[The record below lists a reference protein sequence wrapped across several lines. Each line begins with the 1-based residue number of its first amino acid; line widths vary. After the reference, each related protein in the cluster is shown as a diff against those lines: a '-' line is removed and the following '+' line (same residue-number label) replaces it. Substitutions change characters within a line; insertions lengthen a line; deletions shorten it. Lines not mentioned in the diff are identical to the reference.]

1 LKNRPQ
7 VPSDAPPGVTGARA
21 KEFQRHFRLLDEQI
35 RVLERERQKF
45 SAVVHHTD
53 AGFLLLDSSLR
64 VEWANSVFARRFSR
78 DAHAGALVGET
89 CNQVLCGESKICSE
103 CPSARPFTSGKV
115 AHHEMRLELGDDL
128 RFLYVTAMPIRSLT
142 GQTDQCIVMVQDV
155 SDLKVLR
162 RSQEDLKTSEE
173 RFRSIF
179 EHAATGMVTVNPDG
193 RLLQVN
199 PAFCRFLGYTP
210 EELRRLTIQEITHP
224 EDLAVTC
231 QVLQMGR
238 TGAIRVLAIEKRY
251 LRKDGSVAWAH
262 TNATWIQDATG
273 NPLYS
278 VKLVQDISERKAAE
292 EALRESEARKGA
304 ILDTALD
311 AILTIDH
318 QGKVLEFNP
327 AAERLF
333 GFLREEVIG
342 KNILDEIVPPEEKD
356 TIRQGLESYLH
367 TGVNPLKGGHV
378 EMAALRKNGMRIPVE
393 FAVSRIRI
401 AGVPAFTAYI
411 RDLTDRKKV
420 EEALRQREEQV
431 RHGQKMEAIGT
442 LAGGVAHDFNNL
454 LTGILGYAEL
464 LKMGSKPGEKVHQA
478 AEVIEKAATRAASLT
493 QQLLGFARRGKHQ
506 NVLVDLHAPI
516 QEVTGLLSAT
526 LDKNIRLRLDFATPT
541 APVQG
546 DPGQMSQIILNL
558 AVNAADAMAEGGD
571 LVFHTETVDLT
582 PDQRRRHDGT
592 LPGRHVLVAVSDTGS
607 GIPPDVIPR
616 IFEPF
621 FTTKD
626 QGKGTGMGL
635 AMVYGIVQNHGGFIE
650 VDSALGCGTTFRLYF
665 PEVREQES
673 RSLQKAGGEMVEPGS
688 GTILVIDDKDAVRSV
703 ATAFLEEMGYRVL
716 TASDG
721 EEAVAVFR
729 ASHEPIDLVIID
741 MVMPAMGGRECFRA
755 LKSIRPGLK
764 AVLSTGYDF
773 NAAVQEILDEGMRG
787 FVQKPYQLR
796 QLSEV
801 VAAALKS

>member
-1 LKNRPQ
+1 MKSRPQ
-7 VPSDAPPGVTGARA
+7 APSDAPPGITGTRA

-35 RVLERERQKF
+35 RVLERERQKL

-64 VEWANSVFARRFSR
+64 VSWANSVFARRFSR
-78 DAHAGALVGET
+78 GAHAGALIGET

-115 AHHEMRLELGDDL
+115 AHHEMRLDLGDDH
-128 RFLYVTAMPIRSLT
+128 RYLYVTAMPIRSLT

-155 SDLKVLR
+155 SDLQVLR
-162 RSQEDLKTSEE
+162 RSQEDLKNSEE

-179 EHAATGMVTVNPDG
+179 EHAATGMATVNPDG

-199 PAFCRFLGYTP
+199 PAFCRFLGYTA

-224 EDLAVTC
+224 EDLAATC

-238 TGAIRVLAIEKRY
+238 SGAIRVLAIEKRY
-251 LRKDGSVAWAH
+251 LRKDGSLAWAH

-278 VKLVQDISERKAAE
+278 VKLIQDISERKAAE

-311 AILTIDH
+311 GILTIDH
-318 QGKVLEFNP
+318 QGKALEFNP

-333 GFLREEVIG
+333 GFQRDEVIG
-342 KNILDEIVPPEEKD
+342 KDILDEIVPPEERD
-356 TIRQGLESYLH
+356 AIRQGLEAYLY

-378 EMAALRKNGMRIPVE
+378 EMTVLRKNGMPIPVE

-401 AGVPAFTAYI
+401 GGVPAFTAYI
-411 RDLTDRKKV
+411 RDLTDRKKA

-464 LKMGSKPGEKVHQA
+464 LKMRSNPGEKVHQA

-506 NVLVDLHAPI
+506 NVCVDLHAVI
-516 QEVTGLLSAT
+516 QEVSGLLSAT
-526 LDKNIRLRLDFATPT
+526 LDKNISLQQEFTPPS

-546 DPGQMSQIILNL
+546 DPGQMSQVILNL
-558 AVNAADAMAEGGD
+558 AVNAADSMAGGGD
-571 LVFHTETVDLT
+571 LVFHTEIVELT
-582 PDQRRRHDGT
+582 EAQRRHDGIV
-592 LPGRHVLVAVSDTGS
+592 PGRHVL
-607 GIPPDVIPR
+607 
-616 IFEPF
+616 
-621 FTTKD
+621 
-626 QGKGTGMGL
+626 
-635 AMVYGIVQNHGGFIE
+635 
-650 VDSALGCGTTFRLYF
+650 
-665 PEVREQES
+665 
-673 RSLQKAGGEMVEPGS
+673 
-688 GTILVIDDKDAVRSV
+688 
-703 ATAFLEEMGYRVL
+703 
-716 TASDG
+716 
-721 EEAVAVFR
+721 
-729 ASHEPIDLVIID
+729 
-741 MVMPAMGGRECFRA
+741 
-755 LKSIRPGLK
+755 
-764 AVLSTGYDF
+764 
-773 NAAVQEILDEGMRG
+773 
-787 FVQKPYQLR
+787 
-796 QLSEV
+796 
-801 VAAALKS
+801 

>member
-1 LKNRPQ
+1 MKSRPQ
-7 VPSDAPPGVTGARA
+7 APSDAPPGITGTRA

-35 RVLERERQKF
+35 RVLERERQKL

-64 VEWANSVFARRFSR
+64 VSWANSVFARRFSR
-78 DAHAGALVGET
+78 GAHAGALIGET

-115 AHHEMRLELGDDL
+115 AHHEMRLDLGDDH
-128 RFLYVTAMPIRSLT
+128 RYLYVTAMPIRSLT

-155 SDLKVLR
+155 SDLQVLR
-162 RSQEDLKTSEE
+162 RSQEDLKNSEE

-179 EHAATGMVTVNPDG
+179 EHAATGMATVNPDG

-199 PAFCRFLGYTP
+199 PAFCRFLGYTA

-224 EDLAVTC
+224 EDLAATC

-238 TGAIRVLAIEKRY
+238 SGAIRVLAIEKRY
-251 LRKDGSVAWAH
+251 LRKDGSLAWAH

-278 VKLVQDISERKAAE
+278 VKLIQDISERKAAE

-311 AILTIDH
+311 GILTIDH
-318 QGKVLEFNP
+318 QGKALEFNP

-333 GFLREEVIG
+333 GFQRDEVIG
-342 KNILDEIVPPEEKD
+342 KDILDEIVPPEERD
-356 TIRQGLESYLH
+356 AIRQGLEAYLY

-378 EMAALRKNGMRIPVE
+378 EMTVLRKNGMPSPVE

-401 AGVPAFTAYI
+401 GGVPAFTAYI
-411 RDLTDRKKV
+411 RDLTDRKKA

-464 LKMGSKPGEKVHQA
+464 LKMRSNPGEKVHQA

-506 NVLVDLHAPI
+506 NVCVDLHAVI
-516 QEVTGLLSAT
+516 QEVSGLLSAT
-526 LDKNIRLRLDFATPT
+526 LDKNISLQQEFTPPS

-546 DPGQMSQIILNL
+546 DPGQMSQVILNL
-558 AVNAADAMAEGGD
+558 AVNAADSMAGGGD
-571 LVFHTETVDLT
+571 LVFHTEIVELT
-582 PDQRRRHDGT
+582 EAQRRHDGIV
-592 LPGRHVLVAVSDTGS
+592 PGRHVLLAVSDTGC
-607 GIPPDVIPR
+607 GIRPDILPR

-650 VDSALGCGTTFRLYF
+650 VDSAPGSGTTFRLYF
-665 PEVREQES
+665 PEARGPER
-673 RSLQKAGGEMVEPGS
+673 RSLHGPGDEAIQAGS
-688 GTILVIDDKDAVRSV
+688 GTILVVDDEDAIRSV
-703 ATAFLEEMGYRVL
+703 AAAFLQEMGYRVL

-721 EEAVAVFR
+721 AEAVEIYR
-729 ASHEPIDLVIID
+729 RSQEPIDLVIID

-755 LKSIRPGLK
+755 MKSIQPDLR
-764 AVLSTGYDF
+764 AILSTGYDF
-773 NAAVQEILDEGMRG
+773 NPVVQEILDEGMRG

>member
-688 GTILVIDDKDAVRSV
+688 GTILVIDDEDAVRSV

>member
-1 LKNRPQ
+1 MKSRPQ
-7 VPSDAPPGVTGARA
+7 VPSDAPPGITGARA

-78 DAHAGALVGET
+78 DAHAGALVGES

-155 SDLKVLR
+155 SDLQVLR

-210 EELRRLTIQEITHP
+210 EELRRLSVQEITHP

-304 ILDTALD
+304 ILDTAMD

-333 GFLREEVIG
+333 GFQREEVIG
-342 KNILDEIVPPEEKD
+342 KNILDEIVPPEGRD
-356 TIRQGLESYLH
+356 AIRQGLESYLH

-411 RDLTDRKKV
+411 RDLTDRKKA

-478 AEVIEKAATRAASLT
+478 AEVIERAATRAASLT

-506 NVLVDLHAPI
+506 NVRVDLHAPI

-592 LPGRHVLVAVSDTGS
+592 VPGPYVLVAVSDTGS
-607 GIPPDVIPR
+607 GISPDVMPR

-665 PEVREQES
+665 PEAREPEP

-688 GTILVIDDKDAVRSV
+688 GTILVIDDEDTVRTV
-703 ATAFLEEMGYRVL
+703 ATAFLEELGYRVL

-721 EEAVAVFR
+721 KEAVEVFR
-729 ASHEPIDLVIID
+729 ASPEPIDLVIID

-755 LKSIRPGLK
+755 LKAIRPGLK

-801 VAAALKS
+801 VATALKS

>member
-1 LKNRPQ
+1 MKSRPQ
-7 VPSDAPPGVTGARA
+7 APSDAPPGITGARA

-155 SDLKVLR
+155 SDLQVLR

-210 EELRRLTIQEITHP
+210 EELRRLTVQEITHP

-304 ILDTALD
+304 ILDTAMD

-333 GFLREEVIG
+333 GFQREEVIG
-342 KNILDEIVPPEEKD
+342 KNILDEIVPPEGRD
-356 TIRQGLESYLH
+356 AIRQGLESYLH

-411 RDLTDRKKV
+411 RDLTDRKKA

-478 AEVIEKAATRAASLT
+478 AEVIERAATRAASLT

-506 NVLVDLHAPI
+506 NVRVDLHAPI

-558 AVNAADAMAEGGD
+558 AVNAADSMHNGGD
-571 LVFHTETVDLT
+571 LVFHTETVELT

-592 LPGRHVLVAVSDTGS
+592 VPGPYVLVAVSDTGS
-607 GIPPDVIPR
+607 GISPDVMPR

-665 PEVREQES
+665 PEAREPEP
-673 RSLQKAGGEMVEPGS
+673 RSLQKTGGDVVEAGS
-688 GTILVIDDKDAVRSV
+688 GTILVIDDEDTVRTV
-703 ATAFLEEMGYRVL
+703 ATAFLEELGYRVL

-721 EEAVAVFR
+721 KEAVEVFR
-729 ASHEPIDLVIID
+729 ASPEPIDLVIID

-755 LKSIRPGLK
+755 LKAIRPGLK

>member
-1 LKNRPQ
+1 
-7 VPSDAPPGVTGARA
+7 
-21 KEFQRHFRLLDEQI
+21 
-35 RVLERERQKF
+35 
-45 SAVVHHTD
+45 
-53 AGFLLLDSSLR
+53 
-64 VEWANSVFARRFSR
+64 
-78 DAHAGALVGET
+78 
-89 CNQVLCGESKICSE
+89 
-103 CPSARPFTSGKV
+103 
-115 AHHEMRLELGDDL
+115 M
-128 RFLYVTAMPIRSLT
+128 
-142 GQTDQCIVMVQDV
+142 
-155 SDLKVLR
+155 
-162 RSQEDLKTSEE
+162 
-173 RFRSIF
+173 
-179 EHAATGMVTVNPDG
+179 
-193 RLLQVN
+193 
-199 PAFCRFLGYTP
+199 
-210 EELRRLTIQEITHP
+210 
-224 EDLAVTC
+224 
-231 QVLQMGR
+231 
-238 TGAIRVLAIEKRY
+238 
-251 LRKDGSVAWAH
+251 
-262 TNATWIQDATG
+262 
-273 NPLYS
+273 
-278 VKLVQDISERKAAE
+278 
-292 EALRESEARKGA
+292 
-304 ILDTALD
+304 D

-333 GFLREEVIG
+333 GFQREEVIG
-342 KNILDEIVPPEEKD
+342 KNILDEIVPPEGRD
-356 TIRQGLESYLH
+356 AIRQGLESYLH

-411 RDLTDRKKV
+411 RDLTDRKKA

-478 AEVIEKAATRAASLT
+478 AEVIERAATRAASLT

-506 NVLVDLHAPI
+506 NVRVDLHAPI

-592 LPGRHVLVAVSDTGS
+592 VPGPYVLVAVSDTGS
-607 GIPPDVIPR
+607 GISPDVMPR

-665 PEVREQES
+665 PEAREQEP
-673 RSLQKAGGEMVEPGS
+673 RSLQNAGGEMVEPGS
-688 GTILVIDDKDAVRSV
+688 GTILVIDDEDTVRSV
-703 ATAFLEEMGYRVL
+703 ATAFLEELGYRVL

-721 EEAVAVFR
+721 KEAVEVFR
-729 ASHEPIDLVIID
+729 ASREPIDLVIID

-755 LKSIRPGLK
+755 LKALRPGLK
-764 AVLSTGYDF
+764 AILSTGYDF
-773 NAAVQEILDEGMRG
+773 NAAVQEILDEGMCG

>member
-1 LKNRPQ
+1 MKSRPQ
-7 VPSDAPPGVTGARA
+7 SPSDAPPDVAGGRV

-35 RVLERERQKF
+35 RVLERERQKL

-64 VEWANSVFARRFSR
+64 VAWANSVFARRFSR
-78 DAHAGALVGET
+78 GAHAGTLIGET
-89 CNQVLCGESKICSE
+89 CNQVLCGEAKTCSE
-103 CPSARPFTSGKV
+103 CPSARPFTSGTV
-115 AHHEMRLELGDDL
+115 AHHEMRLDLGDDH
-128 RFLYVTAMPIRSLT
+128 RYLYVTAMPIRSLT

-155 SDLKVLR
+155 SDLQVLR
-162 RSQEDLKTSEE
+162 RSQADLKTSEE

-179 EHAATGMVTVNPDG
+179 EHAATGMATVTPAG
-193 RLLQVN
+193 KLLQVN
-199 PAFCRFLGYTP
+199 PAFCRLLGYTP
-210 EELRRLTIQEITHP
+210 EELRRLTIQDITHP
-224 EDLAVTC
+224 EDLAATC

-238 TGAIRVLAIEKRY
+238 TGAIQVVAIEKRY

-262 TNATWIQDATG
+262 TNATWIQDANGT
-273 NPLYS
+273 PLYS
-278 VKLVQDISERKAAE
+278 VALVQDISERKSAE

-318 QGKVLEFNP
+318 LGKVLEFNP

-342 KNILDEIVPPEEKD
+342 KNILDEIVPPED
-356 TIRQGLESYLH
+356 RRAIGQGLEDYFR
-367 TGVNPLKGGHV
+367 TGVSPLKGRHV
-378 EMAALRKNGMRIPVE
+378 EMNALRKNGMRIPVE

-401 AGVPAFTAYI
+401 GGVPAFTAYI
-411 RDLTDRKKV
+411 RDLTDRKKA

-506 NVLVDLHAPI
+506 NVCVDLHAVI

-526 LDKNIRLRLDFATPT
+526 LDKNINLRLDFTST
-541 APVQG
+541 SAPVQG

-558 AVNAADAMAEGGD
+558 AVNAADSMAEGGD
-571 LVFHTETVDLT
+571 LVFHTELVELT
-582 PDQRRRHDGT
+582 EAQRRRHDGT
-592 LPGRHVLVAVSDTGS
+592 LPGPYVLLAVSDTGS
-607 GIPPDVIPR
+607 GIPPDVLPR

-665 PEVREQES
+665 PEARGPQRPPRQGPGEEIV
-673 RSLQKAGGEMVEPGS
+673 KAGS
-688 GTILVIDDKDAVRSV
+688 GTILVVDDEEAVRSV
-703 ATAFLEEMGYRVL
+703 AMAFLQEMGYRVL

-721 EEAVAVFR
+721 EEAVGIFR
-729 ASHEPIDLVIID
+729 NSREPIDLVILD

-755 LKSIRPGLK
+755 LKAIQPGLR

-773 NAAVQEILDEGMRG
+773 NAAVQGILEEGMRG
-787 FVQKPYQLR
+787 FVQKPYQLL

-801 VAAALKS
+801 VAAALKP

>member
-1 LKNRPQ
+1 LKSRPQ
-7 VPSDAPPGVTGARA
+7 PPSDAPPHLPGGRI

-35 RVLERERQKF
+35 RVLERERQKL

-64 VEWANSVFARRFSR
+64 IAWANSIFARRFSR
-78 DAHAGALVGET
+78 DAHAGALVGDT
-89 CNQVLCGESKICSE
+89 CNQVLCGEAKTCSE
-103 CPSARPFTSGKV
+103 CPSARPFTSGTV
-115 AHHEMRLELGDDL
+115 AHHEMRLELGDEVRD
-128 RFLYVTAMPIRSLT
+128 LYVTAMPIRSLT

-155 SDLKVLR
+155 SDLQVLR
-162 RSQEDLKTSEE
+162 RSQEELKASEA

-179 EHAATGMVTVNPDG
+179 EHAATGMATVTPTG
-193 RLLQVN
+193 KFLQVN
-199 PAFCRFLGYTP
+199 PAFCRLLGYTP
-210 EELRRLTIQEITHP
+210 EELQRMSVQEITHP
-224 EDLAVTC
+224 GDLAATC

-238 TGAIRVLAIEKRY
+238 TGAIQVLAIEKRY

-273 NPLYS
+273 KPLYS
-278 VKLVQDISERKAAE
+278 VALVQDISERKTAE

-318 QGKVLEFNP
+318 LGRALEFNP

-333 GFLREEVIG
+333 GFLRDEVIG
-342 KNILDEIVPPEEKD
+342 QDILDQIVPAEGRAAVRE
-356 TIRQGLESYLH
+356 GLEAYFR
-367 TGVNPLKGGHV
+367 TGVSPLKGRHV
-378 EMAALRKNGMRIPVE
+378 EMTALRKNGTRIPVE

-411 RDLTDRKKV
+411 RDLTERKKA
-420 EEALRQREEQV
+420 EEVLRQREEQV

-464 LKMGSKPGEKVHQA
+464 LKMGSRPGEKVHQA

-506 NVLVDLHAPI
+506 NICLDLHAAI
-516 QEVTGLLSAT
+516 QEVMGLLSAT
-526 LDKNIRLRLDFATPT
+526 LDKNINLRQEFIPPS

-558 AVNAADAMAEGGD
+558 AVNAADSMAGGGD
-571 LVFHTETVDLT
+571 LVFRTEIVDLT
-582 PDQRRRHDGT
+582 EAQRRRHDGSV
-592 LPGRHVLVAVSDTGS
+592 PGPYVLLAVSDTGC
-607 GIPPDVIPR
+607 GIPPDVLPR

-650 VDSALGCGTTFRLYF
+650 VDSAPGCGTTFRLYF
-665 PEVREQES
+665 PDARERQLKPMD
-673 RSLQKAGGEMVEPGS
+673 RPGEDVVKHGS
-688 GTILVIDDKDAVRSV
+688 GTILVVDDEEAVRSV
-703 ATAFLEEMGYRVL
+703 ATAFLQEMGYRVL

-721 EEAVAVFR
+721 EEAVEIYR
-729 ASHEPIDLVIID
+729 QSREPIDLVLID
-741 MVMPAMGGRECFRA
+741 MVMPAMGGRECYRA
-755 LKSIRPGLK
+755 LKKLRPQLR

-773 NAAVQEILDEGMRG
+773 NTAVQEILDEGMRG

-796 QLSEV
+796 QLSEA